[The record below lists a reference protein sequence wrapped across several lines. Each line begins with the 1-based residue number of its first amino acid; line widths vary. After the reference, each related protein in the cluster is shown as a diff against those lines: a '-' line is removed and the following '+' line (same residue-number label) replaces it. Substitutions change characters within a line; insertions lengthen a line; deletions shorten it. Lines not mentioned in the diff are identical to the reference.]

1 MAYAFKVTV
10 KNSYGK
16 YVKGLTVQVVHASC
30 GAPTT
35 KEILQAFKDQLGIDI
50 NTATPNT
57 TFMVEKLR

>member
-10 KNSYGK
+10 KNSYGQ

-30 GAPTT
+30 SAPTT

-57 TFMVEKLR
+57 TFMVEKLK

>member
-16 YVKGLTVQVVHASC
+16 YVKGLTVQVVHSSC

-57 TFMVEKLR
+57 TFMVEKLK

>member
-30 GAPTT
+30 GAP
-35 KEILQAFKDQLGIDI
+35 
-50 NTATPNT
+50 
-57 TFMVEKLR
+57 KLRKFYKHSRISWGLT

>member
-30 GAPTT
+30 SAPTT

-57 TFMVEKLR
+57 TFMVEKLK